1 MHRDRKKTYTAVKI
15 TAVCIPVLLV
25 LFAGAMVI
33 IFRDELKS
41 LRSLEKID
49 DYGMFRMTY
58 YGDYG
63 FDDFL
68 KTGAKNDKDIERF
81 VTGRLLKGLPVH
93 LNAAGAGCTA
103 FVVHNE
109 RGDILYGRNFDFA
122 YAPSLQVF
130 TAPSDGYASVST
142 VNLSFAGYGKDT
154 LPEKMKLNSF
164 PVLAAPYLP
173 FDGMNEK
180 GVAIALLAVPEADAP
195 YSPEKVTLNT
205 TTIIRLVLDKAATVD
220 EAVRLMKKYNIYFS
234 GGITCHYLIADST
247 GRSALVEYYN
257 GAVRTVNTGAAY
269 QIASNFIA
277 YNGVNIGEGFTE
289 FDRYNAVKDEIT
301 RNNNQLTNLR
311 AIALLRNIGIYD
323 GKTDKLQWSV
333 LYNLTTGRTAL
344 FAHRNI
350 NNIVRSSLVMDKKE
364 QSAP

>member
-1 MHRDRKKTYTAVKI
+1 MMHKNKKKTYTVIKR
-15 TAVCIPVLLV
+15 TAVCLPGLFVLL
-25 LFAGAMVI
+25 AAAAVI
-33 IFRDELKS
+33 MFRNE
-41 LRSLEKID
+41 LRSLGSLEKVD

-68 KTGAKNDKDIERF
+68 KTGAKSDKDIERF

-93 LNAAGAGCTA
+93 LNATGAGCTA

-109 RGDILYGRNFDFA
+109 RGDILYGRNFDFS

-130 TAPSDGYASVST
+130 TAPADGYASVST
-142 VNLSFAGYGKDT
+142 VNLSFAGYGKDK
-154 LPEKMKLNSF
+154 LPEKLHPDSF
-164 PVLAAPYLP
+164 LVLAAPYLP

-195 YSPEKVTLNT
+195 YAPEKITLNT
-205 TTIIRLVLDKAATVD
+205 TTMIRLVLDKAASVD
-220 EAVRLMKKYNIYFS
+220 EAVELMKKYTIYFS

-247 GRSALVEYYN
+247 GMSVLVEYYD
-257 GAVRTVNTGAAY
+257 GAVRTVKTGGEY

-289 FDRYNAVKDEIT
+289 FDRYNAVKDEII

-311 AIALLRNIGIYD
+311 AIALLKNIGIYD
-323 GKTDKLQWSV
+323 GNTDKLQWSV
-333 LYNLTTGRTAL
+333 LYNLTTGQTAL

-350 NNIVRSSLVMDKKE
+350 NNIVRSSLVMK
-364 QSAP
+364 

>member
-1 MHRDRKKTYTAVKI
+1 MNINRKKMYTVVKK
-15 TAVCIPVLLV
+15 TAVCLAVL
-25 LFAGAMVI
+25 VI
-33 IFRDELKS
+33 LTAAAAVIMFRNEIRTLG
-41 LRSLEKID
+41 SLEKID

-68 KTGAKNDKDIERF
+68 KTGAKNDTDIERF

-93 LNAAGAGCTA
+93 IHAAGAGCTA

-109 RGDILYGRNFDFA
+109 RGEILYGRNFDFA

-130 TAPSDGYASVST
+130 TTPADGYASVST
-142 VNLSFAGYGKDT
+142 VNLSFAGYGKGS
-154 LPEKMKLNSF
+154 LPEKMNPDSF
-164 PVLAAPYLP
+164 LTLAAPYLP

-195 YSPEKVTLNT
+195 HSPDKVTLNT
-205 TTIIRLVLDKAATVD
+205 TTMIRLVLDKAATVD
-220 EAVRLMKKYNIYFS
+220 EAVALMKKYTIYFS
-234 GGITCHYLIADST
+234 GGITCHYLIADAS
-247 GRSALVEYYN
+247 GRSALVEYYG
-257 GAVRTVNTGAAY
+257 GAVRTVKTDEGY

-311 AIALLRNIGIYD
+311 AIALLRDIGIYD
-323 GKTDKLQWSV
+323 GNTDKLQWSV
-333 LYNLTTGRTAL
+333 LYNLTTGQTAL

-350 NNIVRSSLVMDKKE
+350 DNIVWSSLRME
-364 QSAP
+364 QRHRR